1 MNNNNVQGSLN
12 QVEWTDFF
20 SKEEVKQLNEYIESN
35 YIGHE
40 DTSKGAKDNDGN
52 LKKNISTV
60 KIINYEAVEPI
71 LSRLVKHAYEVT
83 NMNFGYTTF
92 GPFSG
97 QDLLHAT
104 YKSDSKDYYDW
115 HMDASKSTTY
125 DVKMTLLIN
134 LSTEPYEG
142 GEFQTWRYSGETHK
156 GFSRPGSAFMFK
168 SHILHKVTPVTS
180 GTRKSLT
187 MFIHGPKF
195 K

>member
-1 MNNNNVQGSLN
+1 MNNGNDQRSLN
-12 QVEWTDFF
+12 LVEWTDFF

-35 YIGHE
+35 YISHE

-52 LKKNISTV
+52 LKKNVSTV
-60 KIINYEAVEPI
+60 KIINYEAVESI

-115 HMDASKSTTY
+115 HMDAAKSTTY

-134 LSTEPYEG
+134 LSPEPYTG
-142 GEFQTWRYSGETHK
+142 GEFQTYTYNEDDHPDYDK
-156 GFSRPGSAFMFK
+156 PGSAIMFK
-168 SHILHKVTPVTS
+168 SHFNHRVLPMIT
-180 GTRKSLT
+180 GTRKTLAVFLCGPRLT
-187 MFIHGPKF
+187 
-195 K
+195 